1 MDRGAWWGHRVWHS
15 WTSNTSIMVFQYGFI
30 CTALITN
37 ANEYFVIWL
46 LAIWIF
52 YSINCLFKSFAHFS
66 MGLLFLTCRNFVF
79 AIYTPFVDYVYC
91 KYLLK
96 FSSFP
101 SHSLNDVFDLQSFW
115 VKSFI
120 FTLWLVFF
128 VKSLSITK
136 SGRYPTPPQPRP
148 GHCSSYEGR
157 S

>member
-1 MDRGAWWGHRVWHS
+1 MS
-15 WTSNTSIMVFQYGFI
+15 WLQSIVAGLKSAPSNQVTNIFESCLCNPRENIMKLVRE
-30 CTALITN
+30 TLPT
-37 ANEYFVIWL
+37 L
-46 LAIWIF
+46 
-52 YSINCLFKSFAHFS
+52 YSINRWAARILHRLRCKQT
-66 MGLLFLTCRNFVF
+66 GTCRNFVF
-79 AIYTPFVDYVYC
+79 AIYTSFVDYVYC